1 MDSFIDITNISWSEL
16 CDDDELSDEKSND
29 KSMM

>member
-16 CDDDELSDEKSND
+16 YDDDELSDEKSND